1 MNFCETAAYKQI
13 SRYVLSIQRQRL
25 AQQVGAKRNEL
36 VENANIMIFE
46 TICFEFDES
55 SAVHAKMAHSSVVL
69 FEERARLKTLLD
81 FSKRYLLPYWWWY
94 VLGFALVYLTQV
106 IAVSIIDQGK
116 EGIDAAVGSGNAS
129 AILPYVYTIIGLGLA
144 VIVVRTASRLTI
156 FTPGRMI
163 EYHVRNDYYRN
174 LLYLQR
180 DFFAH
185 HQAGDLISR
194 CSNDI
199 GYVRAAYGFA
209 LLQVGNVAATF
220 YLVMKAMLNIDR
232 ETTLYVAIPLVV
244 SFVIIQASINY
255 MMKFWRL
262 SNEQIGAMSSMCL
275 SAYKGVSAVQNYH
288 AEPAI
293 EGRFNATSHAF
304 LKTHERLTLI
314 RSLIMPMVQL
324 VANLS
329 IFAVLL
335 IAGPQVISGSLT
347 MGEILAFQGYIN
359 MITTP
364 LLSLGWMMNVF
375 NRAVPAME
383 RLDEIL
389 LAKPNLPEPRAYQ
402 DRAADAWQMQARN
415 LGYEFPKSDDH
426 SELPFNLKGV
436 NLDITPGK
444 VIGIVGPTGAGK
456 TTLIESLM
464 RMNPISESELYLNE
478 QDAYYVDL
486 DAFRSYFSFAP
497 QKPLLFSTSLRRNLM
512 MALPAEE
519 WEADD
524 TEQRLLQA
532 LDMAGFDLDPKQ
544 FPKGLETEVGE
555 KGVMLSGGQRQR
567 IALARALL
575 RQARIFVLDD
585 VLSAVDHETEQRIVR
600 NIRKFAGGRALIIA
614 SHRVSAIQWA
624 DEILVL
630 EDGQVTER
638 GSHDDLLAKDGFYR
652 QIYEYQ
658 SEDSE
663 AVA

>member
-1 MNFCETAAYKQI
+1 MK
-13 SRYVLSIQRQRL
+13 
-25 AQQVGAKRNEL
+25 
-36 VENANIMIFE
+36 IF
-46 TICFEFDES
+46 
-55 SAVHAKMAHSSVVL
+55 
-69 FEERARLKTLLD
+69 LD

-94 VLGFALVYLTQV
+94 VVGLALVYQTQV

-116 EGIDAAVGSGNAS
+116 EGIDAALASGSATT
-129 AILPYVYTIIGLGLA
+129 ILPYVYAIIGLGIG
-144 VIVVRTASRLTI
+144 VIVVRTASRLMV

-163 EYHVRNDYYRN
+163 EFHVRNDYYSN

-180 DFFAH
+180 DFFAK

-199 GYVRAAYGFA
+199 GYIRAAYGFA

-232 ETTLYVAIPLVV
+232 STTFYVAIPLVL
-244 SFVIIQASINY
+244 SFVIIQASISY

-262 SNEQIGAMSSMCL
+262 SNEQIGEMSSLCL
-275 SAYKGVSAVQNYH
+275 AAYKGVSAVQNYH
-288 AEPAI
+288 AEPAM
-293 EGRFNATSHAF
+293 EARFNASSHEF

-329 IFAVLL
+329 LFAVLL
-335 IAGPQVISGSLT
+335 IAGPQVISGNLT

-364 LLSLGWMMNVF
+364 LLSIGWMLNVF

-389 LAKPNLPEPRAYQ
+389 KAKPNLPPARAYE
-402 DRAADAWQMQARN
+402 DKPAAAWTLKTRN
-415 LGYEFPKSDDH
+415 LNYQFPQAPDH
-426 SELPFNLKGV
+426 TELPFRLRNVDLE
-436 NLDITPGK
+436 IAPGK

-464 RMNPISESELYLNE
+464 RMNPINEGEVMLNDH
-478 QDAYYVDL
+478 DAYYVDL
-486 DAFRSYFSFAP
+486 DTYRGYFSFAP
-497 QKPLLFSTSLRRNLM
+497 QKPLLFSTTLRRNLM
-512 MALPAEE
+512 MALPAED
-519 WEADD
+519 WELEDV
-524 TEQRLLQA
+524 EQRLRQA

-544 FPKGLETEVGE
+544 FPNGLETEVGE

-575 RQARIFVLDD
+575 REARIFVLDD
-585 VLSAVDHETEQRIVR
+585 VLSAVDHETEKRIVT
-600 NIRKFAGGRALIIA
+600 NIRKFAAGRAWIIA

-630 EDGQVTER
+630 ENGVVTER
-638 GSHDDLLAKDGFYR
+638 GTHENLLSKGGFYR
-652 QIYEYQ
+652 EIYEYQ
-658 SEDSE
+658 AEDSE

>member
-1 MNFCETAAYKQI
+1 
-13 SRYVLSIQRQRL
+13 L
-25 AQQVGAKRNEL
+25 
-36 VENANIMIFE
+36 NI
-46 TICFEFDES
+46 
-55 SAVHAKMAHSSVVL
+55 
-69 FEERARLKTLLD
+69 LLD
-81 FSKRYLLPYWWWY
+81 FSRRYLLPYWWWY
-94 VLGFALVYLTQV
+94 VIGFALVYLTQWV
-106 IAVSIIDQGK
+106 AVSIVDQGK
-116 EGIDAAVGSGNAS
+116 QGIDAAVASGDA
-129 AILPYVYTIIGLGLA
+129 ATIAPFVYTIIGLGIA
-144 VIVVRTASRLTI
+144 VIIVRTASRLMV

-163 EYHVRNDYYRN
+163 EYHVRNDYYSN

-199 GYVRAAYGFA
+199 GYIRAAYGFA

-220 YLVMKAMLNIDR
+220 YLVMKAMLEIDR
-232 ETTLYVAIPLVV
+232 STTFYVAIPLIV

-262 SNEQIGAMSSMCL
+262 SNEQIGEMSSLCL
-275 SAYKGVSAVQNYH
+275 SSFKGVSAVQNYH
-288 AEPAI
+288 AEPAM
-293 EGRFNATSHAF
+293 ERRFNAASRAF
-304 LKTHERLTLI
+304 LNTHERLTLI

-359 MITTP
+359 LITTP

-375 NRAVPAME
+375 NRAIPAME

-389 LAKPNLPEPRAYQ
+389 KAKPNLPTPKPYTDA
-402 DRAADAWQMQARN
+402 AADSWQILAKGMRFQ
-415 LGYEFPKSDDH
+415 FPKAAEDV
-426 SELPFNLKGV
+426 EVPFKLQDV
-436 NLDITPGK
+436 DLEITPGK

-456 TTLIESLM
+456 TTLLESLM
-464 RMNPISESELYLNE
+464 RMNPIQEDELFLNQ
-478 QDAYYVDL
+478 QDAYFVDL
-486 DAFRSYFSFAP
+486 DQFRPYFSFAP
-497 QKPLLFSTSLRRNLM
+497 QKPLLFSTTLRRNLM
-512 MALPAEE
+512 MALPAED
-519 WEADD
+519 WERED
-524 TEQRLLQA
+524 TESKLLRG

-544 FPKGLETEVGE
+544 FPDGLETEVGE

-575 RQARIFVLDD
+575 RDARIFVLDD
-585 VLSAVDHETEQRIVR
+585 VLSAVDHETEKRIVS
-600 NIRKFAGGRALIIA
+600 NIRSFAAGRALIIA

-630 EDGQVTER
+630 EDGVVSER
-638 GSHDDLLAKDGFYR
+638 GDHQSLLAKGGFYR
-652 QIYEYQ
+652 KIYEYQ
-658 SEDSE
+658 AENSE